1 MNDAPVKFP
10 EKFPWGSAP
19 PPKVQ
24 VDRSR
29 LRLPLIA
36 GILVLLAAFLVGNA
50 VYTIQPTELAFTRTF
65 GRVDEAPTAPITPG
79 VHLKLPFATVV
90 DRMQVSTDT
99 ITPPADL
106 RVLSHDGQVIQLGV
120 SLTRRIPADAV
131 YNLLYNT
138 GGVGNVDIDRNLF
151 AIVADR
157 TLTIFG
163 REDVLNIAAERERVI
178 GLMKTV
184 ISADL
189 RRLFGIELVDLQIT
203 GFRFSAEYERAVNEN
218 TLAKT
223 NAYRAEQILRQKQV
237 EAEQVAAE
245 AKGQADAAIEHARGE
260 SQSTLLNAAARAH
273 ATEIQAQADANAI
286 RLRVEAAGGVQGYG
300 QVMAAD
306 TMKLWNGQSP
316 QTMLGSTGSPV
327 PFLQIKP

>member
-1 MNDAPVKFP
+1 MADEPVKFP
-10 EKFPWGSAP
+10 WGNP
-19 PPKVQ
+19 PRQQKIHINPGKM
-24 VDRSR
+24 
-29 LRLPLIA
+29 RLPLFGLA
-36 GILVLLAAFLVGNA
+36 LLVVVAALLSNA

-65 GRVDEAPTAPITPG
+65 GKVDQAPANPVTPG
-79 VHLKLPFATVV
+79 VHLKLPFVTIV

-99 ITPPADL
+99 ISPPSNL
-106 RVLSHDGQVIQLGV
+106 RVLSHDGQVIELGV

-138 GGVGNVDIDRNLF
+138 GSVGNVDIDRNLF

-184 ISADL
+184 IATDL
-189 RRLFGIELVDLQIT
+189 KKLFGIDLIDLQIT
-203 GFRFSAEYERAVNEN
+203 ALRFSPEYERAVNEN

-223 NAYRAEQILRQKQV
+223 NAYRAEQILKQKQI

-260 SQSTLLNAAARAH
+260 SQSTLLNATAKGR

-286 RLRVEAAGGVQGYG
+286 KLRVEAAGGTQGYT
-300 QVMAAD
+300 QVMTAD
-306 TMKLWNGQSP
+306 TMKLWNGQPP
-316 QTMLGSTGSPV
+316 QTIFGGSNSPM
-327 PFLQIKP
+327 PFFQVKP

>member
-1 MNDAPVKFP
+1 MTDAPVRFP
-10 EKFPWGSAP
+10 DNFPWGKGP
-19 PPKVQ
+19 QPRLEIDP
-24 VDRSR
+24 SR
-29 LRLPLIA
+29 LRRPMIA
-36 GILVLLAAFLVGNA
+36 VVLLLLAALLTANA
-50 VYTIQPTELAFTRTF
+50 VYTVQPTELAFTRTF
-65 GRVDEAPTAPITPG
+65 GRVDEAPTAPVTPG

-178 GLMKTV
+178 GLMKTI

-189 RRLFGIELVDLQIT
+189 KRLFGIDLVDLQIT
-203 GFRFSAEYERAVNEN
+203 GFRFSPEYERAVNEN

-223 NAYRAEQILRQKQV
+223 NAYRAEQILKQKQV

-245 AKGQADAAIEHARGE
+245 AKGQANAAIEHARGE
-260 SQSTLLNAAARAH
+260 SQSTLLNATARAQ
-273 ATEIQAQADANAI
+273 ATEIQAQADSNAI
-286 RLRVEAAGGVQGYG
+286 RLRVDAAGGVQGYS
-300 QVMAAD
+300 QVMAAE
-306 TMKLWNGQSP
+306 TMKLWNGQPP
-316 QTMLGSTGSPV
+316 QTMLGGAGSPV

>member
-1 MNDAPVKFP
+1 MTDEPI
-10 EKFPWGSAP
+10 KFPWGSAP
-19 PPKVQ
+19 PFTRVIDQ
-24 VDRSR
+24 SR

-36 GILVLLAAFLVGNA
+36 GGLLLLAVFLLSDAIYSV
-50 VYTIQPTELAFTRTF
+50 QPTELAFTRTF
-65 GRVDEAPTAPITPG
+65 GRVDQAPNAPLTPG
-79 VHLKLPFATVV
+79 VHIKLPFVTVV

-99 ITPPADL
+99 ITPQSEL

-120 SLTRRIPADAV
+120 SITRRIPASAV

-184 ISADL
+184 ISTDL
-189 RRLFGIELVDLQIT
+189 QRLFGIELVDLQIT
-203 GFRFSAEYERAVNEN
+203 GFRFSTEYERAVNEN

-260 SQSTLLNAAARAH
+260 SQSTLLNASARAH

-286 RLRVEAAGGVQGYG
+286 RLRVDAAGGVQSYA
-300 QVMAAD
+300 QVMTAD
-306 TMKLWNGQSP
+306 TMKLWNGQPP
-316 QTMLGSTGSPV
+316 QTMLGGGGSPM
-327 PFLQIKP
+327 PFFQIKP

>member
-1 MNDAPVKFP
+1 MTDISGKFSDQ
-10 EKFPWGSAP
+10 FPWGNNP
-19 PPKVQ
+19 PPRLQ
-24 VDRSR
+24 ADRTR
-29 LRLPLIA
+29 LCLPLIA
-36 GILVLLAAFLVGNA
+36 GVIVLLAVVLIGNA

-65 GRVDEAPTAPITPG
+65 GRVNEAPTMPITPG
-79 VHLKLPFATVV
+79 VHLKLPFVTVV

-106 RVLSHDGQVIQLGV
+106 RVLSHDGQVILLGV

-203 GFRFSAEYERAVNEN
+203 GFRFSTEYERAVNEN

-223 NAYRAEQILRQKQV
+223 NAYRAEQILKQKQV

-260 SQSTLLNAAARAH
+260 SQSTLLNASARAH

-306 TMKLWNGQSP
+306 TMKLWNGQPP
-316 QTMLGSTGSPV
+316 QTMLGGAGSPV

>member
-1 MNDAPVKFP
+1 MTSSPV
-10 EKFPWGSAP
+10 G
-19 PPKVQ
+19 
-24 VDRSR
+24 

-36 GILVLLAAFLVGNA
+36 GVLVLLSAFLVGNS

-65 GRVDEAPTAPITPG
+65 GRVDEAPNAPITPG
-79 VHLKLPFATVV
+79 VHLKLPFITVV

-99 ITPPADL
+99 IAPPADL
-106 RVLSHDGQVIQLGV
+106 RALSHDGQMIQLGF

-157 TLTIFG
+157 TLTVFG
-163 REDVLNIAAERERVI
+163 REDMLSIAAERERII

-189 RRLFGIELVDLQIT
+189 HRLFGIELVDLQIT
-203 GFRFSAEYERAVNEN
+203 GFRFSTEYERAVNEN
-218 TLAKT
+218 TLAKA
-223 NAYRAEQILRQKQV
+223 NVYRAEQVLKQKRV
-237 EAEQVAAE
+237 EAEQAAAE
-245 AKGQADAAIEHARGE
+245 AKGQADAAVEHARGE
-260 SQSTLLNAAARAH
+260 SQSTLLNASARAH

-300 QVMAAD
+300 QVMAAE
-306 TMKLWNGQSP
+306 TMKLWNGQPP
-316 QTMLGSTGSPV
+316 QTILGNAGSPV

>member
-1 MNDAPVKFP
+1 MADEPI
-10 EKFPWGSAP
+10 KFPWGDVP
-19 PPKVQ
+19 RPKIPAGRNMFGV
-24 VDRSR
+24 
-29 LRLPLIA
+29 PLAIGVLIVA
-36 GILVLLAAFLVGNA
+36 GVLLSDA
-50 VYTIQPTELAFTRTF
+50 VYTVQPTELAFTRTF
-65 GRVDEAPTAPITPG
+65 GRVDQAPSSPVQPG
-79 VHLKLPFATVV
+79 VHLRLPFVTVV

-99 ITPPADL
+99 VSPPADL

-120 SLTRRIPADAV
+120 SLTRRIPPAAV

-138 GGVGNVDIDRNLF
+138 GTVGNVDVDRNVF

-184 ISADL
+184 IATDL
-189 RRLFGIELVDLQIT
+189 NKLFGIQLIDLQIT
-203 GFRFSAEYERAVNEN
+203 GFRFSPEYERAVNEN

-223 NAYRAEQILRQKQV
+223 NAYRAEQILKQKQI
-237 EAEQVAAE
+237 EAQQVAAE

-260 SQSTLLNAAARAH
+260 SQSTLLNATAKGR

-286 RLRVEAAGGVQGYG
+286 KARVEAAGGVQGYT
-300 QVMAAD
+300 QVMTAD
-306 TMKLWNGQSP
+306 TMKLWNGAPP
-316 QTMLGSTGSPV
+316 QTVLGGATSPV
-327 PFLQIKP
+327 PFFQLNR

>member
-1 MNDAPVKFP
+1 MTDAPSKFP
-10 EKFPWGSAP
+10 EKFPWGNAP
-19 PPKVQ
+19 TPRLE
-24 VDRSR
+24 VDPAR
-29 LRLPLIA
+29 LRLPLIVA
-36 GILVLLAAFLVGNA
+36 VAVLLAVFLAANA
-50 VYTIQPTELAFTRTF
+50 IYTVQPTELAFTRTF
-65 GRVDEAPTAPITPG
+65 GRVDEAPSAPVTPG
-79 VHLKLPFATVV
+79 VHLKLPFVTVV

-151 AIVADR
+151 SIVADR

-184 ISADL
+184 IAADL
-189 RRLFGIELVDLQIT
+189 KRLFGVELVDLQIT
-203 GFRFSAEYERAVNEN
+203 GLRFSTEYEHAVNEN

-223 NAYRAEQILRQKQV
+223 NAYRAEQILKQKQV

-260 SQSTLLNAAARAH
+260 SQSTLLNASARAH